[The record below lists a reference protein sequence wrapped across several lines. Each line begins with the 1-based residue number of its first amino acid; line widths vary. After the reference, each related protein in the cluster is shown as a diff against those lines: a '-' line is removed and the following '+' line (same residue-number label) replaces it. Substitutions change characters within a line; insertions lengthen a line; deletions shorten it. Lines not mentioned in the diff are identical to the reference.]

1 MEMPARDDQVLNKQQ
16 SISSSTSTG
25 ATRATSPSPDS
36 SSQDTKP
43 PSPAE
48 ARAAGRKRALLCGVT
63 NKADPENHLRGSV
76 NDVNRI
82 KEMLIKKQFGYPNND
97 ECIRVLI
104 EDDQEIK
111 GNKSTPTKKNN
122 RLYSTKKNIIDSLE
136 WLVKDSKSGDKLVFF
151 FSGHCCR
158 PDSENTN
165 ILNIGSTQSIDL
177 CCCPKNKDTL
187 NNGSTQSTDHDH
199 VYLVCTGNDLIPNC
213 YINSTIV
220 RPLKE
225 GVTLYAIVDSCFSGR
240 ILDLK
245 YTYDQERKDWD
256 DNYETPSKAEKG
268 TKDNYKPDLSKADQ
282 KDAGGGL
289 AICLSATNNRE
300 TAESNANSGGNE
312 ILGTMTVNLTKMV
325 KKNVTYKHIL
335 DQFQELHRERNIER
349 GDPPLQT
356 MSNVR
361 RAHLES
367 RKIEVPVLSS
377 SRKFDVSS
385 QEFLL

>member
-1 MEMPARDDQVLNKQQ
+1 MEMPAGDDQVLNKQQ

-111 GNKSTPTKKNN
+111 GNKSTPTKKN
-122 RLYSTKKNIIDSLE
+122 IVDSLE

-282 KDAGGGL
+282 KDASGGL

-325 KKNVTYKHIL
+325 KKNVTYADIL
-335 DQFQELHRERNIER
+335 KKMQELHAERCSTEGGATR
-349 GDPPLQT
+349 
-356 MSNVR
+356 SNTR
-361 RAHLES
+361 RVYAES

-385 QEFLL
+385 QKFLL

>member
-1 MEMPARDDQVLNKQQ
+1 MEMPAGDDQVLNKQQ

-104 EDDQEIK
+104 DDQEIK
-111 GNKSTPTKKNN
+111 GNKSTPTKKN
-122 RLYSTKKNIIDSLE
+122 IVDSLE

-282 KDAGGGL
+282 KDASGGL

-325 KKNVTYKHIL
+325 KKNVTYADIL
-335 DQFQELHRERNIER
+335 KKMHELHAERCSTEGGATR
-349 GDPPLQT
+349 
-356 MSNVR
+356 SNTR
-361 RAHLES
+361 RVYAES

-385 QEFLL
+385 QKFLL

>member
-1 MEMPARDDQVLNKQQ
+1 MEMPAGDDQVLNKQQ

-104 EDDQEIK
+104 DDQEIK
-111 GNKSTPTKKNN
+111 GNKSTPTKKN
-122 RLYSTKKNIIDSLE
+122 IVDSLE

-282 KDAGGGL
+282 KDASGGL

-325 KKNVTYKHIL
+325 KKNVTYADIL
-335 DQFQELHRERNIER
+335 KKMQELHAERCSTEGGATR
-349 GDPPLQT
+349 
-356 MSNVR
+356 SNTR
-361 RAHLES
+361 RVYAES

-385 QEFLL
+385 QKFLL